1 MGSQMSHLVQC
12 ECGHQF
18 FTKKDKPQCTKC
30 RKRFDVNEAVPSV
43 SHSADSGSL
52 ESLHAKWKSQIQV
65 VEGLMTRLKVEQTEL
80 NKISQQIKNRI

>member
-1 MGSQMSHLVQC
+1 MRSQMSHLVQC

-30 RKRFDVNEAVPSV
+30 RRRFDVNEAVPSIPN
-43 SHSADSGSL
+43 SGDSGSL

-65 VEGLMTRLKVEQTEL
+65 VEGLMNRLKVEQTEL
-80 NKISQQIKNRI
+80 NKISQQIKNHI